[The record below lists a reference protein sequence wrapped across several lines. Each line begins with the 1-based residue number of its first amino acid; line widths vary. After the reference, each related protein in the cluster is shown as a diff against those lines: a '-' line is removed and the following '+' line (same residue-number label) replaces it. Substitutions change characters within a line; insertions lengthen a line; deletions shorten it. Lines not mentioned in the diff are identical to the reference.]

1 MAHLRHAE
9 HTYLTANPSAVSPS
23 KRSQSWSNTMGS
35 LLSISQPEPEWKS
48 EARFAM
54 ESSCFCVVCG
64 SPFGLHG
71 EIYNFDT
78 EAVHYQ
84 VHTAL

>member
-1 MAHLRHAE
+1 
-9 HTYLTANPSAVSPS
+9 
-23 KRSQSWSNTMGS
+23 MGS
-35 LLSISQPEPEWKS
+35 LLSTSQPESEWKS
-48 EARFAM
+48 EAQFAM

-78 EAVHYQ
+78 EAAHYQ
-84 VHTAL
+84 VNTSLAGCQVAQLTVLSGCETTV